1 MRSHQFG
8 MYQIMPFTPTR
19 KTLKTKA
26 FTGVDK
32 FLSHLHQLSDPKKE
46 IFMDN
51 SDAKNVWTYVNGF
64 KVPAL
69 TKDDLDA
76 WTCVVADLSFDQ
88 FQTAQRVAMTRP
100 TDELR
105 YRPSVQQFRGY
116 ALAPKG
122 LRVPDHVP
130 TAYDMPTAHG
140 AALAAEFFDK
150 WRHIKRKRKP
160 ERKIRLNAEIDAAE
174 AAEAVA

>member
-1 MRSHQFG
+1 
-8 MYQIMPFTPTR
+8 
-19 KTLKTKA
+19 
-26 FTGVDK
+26 
-32 FLSHLHQLSDPKKE
+32 
-46 IFMDN
+46 MDN
-51 SDAKNVWTYVNGF
+51 SDAKNVWSYVNGF

-76 WTCVVADLSFDQ
+76 WTCVVADLSFEQ

-130 TAYDMPTAHG
+130 TAYEMPSVRS
-140 AALAAEFFDK
+140 AALAAEFFDT

-174 AAEAVA
+174 AAEAQVEVAS